1 MPHSFLKSIKL
12 NLAQYAAVALAY
24 AEGIARRYAE
34 KKILE
39 ILDELRKKCP
49 PANVL
54 NTMNKALD
62 RVDSLITSANNRA
75 GKLHRLVKSLK
86 IITSILRV
94 LIDLL
99 SHNPLPTT
107 LGIPPGPAGGVIFSL
122 PQGVVQS
129 QSAKL
134 KWATETLE
142 DIENEIDNIE
152 ELLRNFELIFV
163 PLQAK
168 IQLIRTLLNRCA
180 ANPNLTAEER
190 EAILE
195 GSNISTAEE
204 ENYLSTNGK
213 VYVIK
218 VVTNP
223 QSPSIAPQ
231 RQAIAFDNRG
241 IAVLQGP
248 LSFASSSDIL
258 IKELKFRIDNQ
269 LP

>member
-1 MPHSFLKSIKL
+1 MLVSF
-12 NLAQYAAVALAY
+12 
-24 AEGIARRYAE
+24 E

-62 RVDSLITSANNRA
+62 RVDSLITSANSRA
-75 GKLHRLVKSLK
+75 SKLHRLVKSLK

-180 ANPNLTAEER
+180 ANPR

-195 GSNISTAEE
+195 GSNISTAKE

-248 LSFASSSDIL
+248 LSFASNSDIL

>member
-1 MPHSFLKSIKL
+1 MYKR
-12 NLAQYAAVALAY
+12 Q
-24 AEGIARRYAE
+24 
-34 KKILE
+34 
-39 ILDELRKKCP
+39 
-49 PANVL
+49 
-54 NTMNKALD
+54 
-62 RVDSLITSANNRA
+62 
-75 GKLHRLVKSLK
+75 
-86 IITSILRV
+86 
-94 LIDLL
+94 
-99 SHNPLPTT
+99 
-107 LGIPPGPAGGVIFSL
+107 
-122 PQGVVQS
+122 
-129 QSAKL
+129 
-134 KWATETLE
+134 
-142 DIENEIDNIE
+142 

-204 ENYLSTNGK
+204 EEYLSTNGK

-248 LSFASSSDIL
+248 LSFASNSDIL
-258 IKELKFRIDNQ
+258 IKELKSAFVFILSGISDFIYSNGSF
-269 LP
+269 LLFILKVV

>member
-54 NTMNKALD
+54 NKMNKSLD
-62 RVDSLITSANNRA
+62 RVDSLITSANRRA
-75 GKLHRLVKSLK
+75 GKLHRLIKSLK